1 MTDTIELLE
10 AIGRNASLRHA
21 STETLTKLLEQEQAS
36 DALTAAVI
44 TGDGKQLFAEFGRL
58 ENAPPQST
66 QQVPGH
72 EDEEEEIPAKPV
84 PEKPTPA
91 PGNANR

>member
-10 AIGRNASLRHA
+10 AIGQNASLRHA
-21 STETLTKLLEQEQAS
+21 STETLTKVLEEAQAS
-36 DALTAAVI
+36 EALTAAVM

-58 ENAPPQST
+58 DNAPPQST

-72 EDEEEEIPAKPV
+72 EDEEEEIPASPT
-84 PEKPTPA
+84 PEKPNHPPA
-91 PGNANR
+91 PDKA